1 MKRQQAVEA
10 VRGQSVQVLH
20 QKRMLLLLLLRTASA
35 ASLTPLPGSGEE
47 VGSGDPSGLLS
58 LPTVGSGEVGS
69 GDDSPSSPGSGE
81 VGSGDTPP
89 PPSPASAT
97 PPPLSPTPPPHQ
109 TLAQIYVSERSADD
123 TGGSALTDDHVLFAV
138 VCASV
143 SALTVFVIMMGVRS
157 VLGGR
162 KAGSAA
168 GGGDTEGGGS
178 ERSEAARARAQRWG
192 SPHNSI
198 GGAAETGDVGLE
210 VDDFGACEPHVPSS
224 RAGGELGGDVALAE
238 PSAPRPS
245 LGRAS
250 AGLSEDVRASAALS
264 RQLNKLAMISATGRA
279 ALARA
284 QGARLKR
291 ADSRAALRRDVEAG
305 LQDQRRDVESL
316 QGITL
321 PSLSGVSTHP
331 VPGGGALPGG
341 STPTEEDPHTA
352 PAPSARALGRST
364 TPEEDP
370 SHMTSRST
378 MRARTTPPC
387 TTPPHRLPLLPA
399 SPPAASPP
407 EYSLR

>member
-1 MKRQQAVEA
+1 M
-10 VRGQSVQVLH
+10 
-20 QKRMLLLLLLRTASA
+20 
-35 ASLTPLPGSGEE
+35 
-47 VGSGDPSGLLS
+47 
-58 LPTVGSGEVGS
+58 
-69 GDDSPSSPGSGE
+69 
-81 VGSGDTPP
+81 
-89 PPSPASAT
+89 
-97 PPPLSPTPPPHQ
+97 
-109 TLAQIYVSERSADD
+109 
-123 TGGSALTDDHVLFAV
+123 TDDHVLFAV

-198 GGAAETGDVGLE
+198 GGPAETGDVGLE

-264 RQLNKLAMISATGRA
+264 RQLNKPAMISATGRA

-305 LQDQRRDVESL
+305 LQGQSARGETWRACRGSPSQACLGLAHTPCLEEAPSLKGAPPQKRTHTLPQRR
-316 QGITL
+316 Q
-321 PSLSGVSTHP
+321 
-331 VPGGGALPGG
+331 
-341 STPTEEDPHTA
+341 
-352 PAPSARALGRST
+352 RALLEGAPLRRRT
-364 TPEEDP
+364 
-370 SHMTSRST
+370 HMTSRST

-387 TTPPHRLPLLPA
+387 MTPPHRLPLLPA